1 MNITSLLLGSAAV
14 LATVSGVHAADAIVA
29 ADPEPLSYVRVCDA
43 YGTGYFYI
51 PGTETC
57 LRVSGKV
64 RTEGYSADAK
74 NAASHTGTLW
84 HDRAELGFDT
94 ATDTEYGAL
103 KTNTVYRYEDSE
115 GVNTN
120 KLLYGNISLGGFL
133 IGKLDSQYTMYL
145 GYTTSL
151 VNDEIVYE
159 GPKELNQ
166 LTYTYDSGNGFTALV
181 SLEDNNSGST
191 STSYRGAWKTAEAGH
206 YAPDVVVGGGYKG
219 SNFQFRIV
227 GGYDSIVEEGAIKA
241 RIDAKFGAFAPFLMA
256 GWNTDGSKLNKYA
269 GSFLNT
275 NAAACPVNG
284 ADCGWGDWAFWTGY
298 TYTFTPKLNNTT
310 MVAYTDS
317 KILQV
322 SSNLGF
328 HPVKDLLIMP
338 EVTYMHFDAAKTSQW
353 SGELRFER
361 KF

>member
-1 MNITSLLLGSAAV
+1 MTIRNLIFGCAV
-14 LATVSGVHAADAIVA
+14 AMATVSSAHAADAIVA
-29 ADPEPLSYVRVCDA
+29 AEPEPLSYVRICDA
-43 YGTGYFYI
+43 YGVGYFYI

-64 RTEGYSADAK
+64 RTEGFSADAK
-74 NAASHTGTLW
+74 NADSRTGILW
-84 HDRAELGFDT
+84 HDRAELGIDT
-94 ATDTEYGAL
+94 ATDTEYGPL
-103 KTNTVYRYEDSE
+103 KTNTVYRFETTE
-115 GVNTN
+115 ATNTS
-120 KLLYGNISLGGFL
+120 KLLWGNISLAGFL
-133 IGKLDSQYTMYL
+133 IGKLDSQYTMYM

-151 VNDEIVYE
+151 INDEVIYE

-166 LTYTYDSGNGFTALV
+166 LTYTYAPGNGFTALI
-181 SLEDNNSGST
+181 SLEDSNSGSD
-191 STSYRGAWKTAEAGH
+191 SSSYRGAWKTAEADH
-206 YAPDVVVGGGYKG
+206 YAPNVVVGGGYKAE
-219 SNFQFRIV
+219 NFQFRVV
-227 GGYDSIVEEGAIKA
+227 GGYDSIVEEGAVKA

-256 GWNTDGSKLNKYA
+256 GWNTDGNKLNRYA

-298 TYTFTPKLNNTT
+298 TYTFNPKINNTT

-322 SSNLGF
+322 SSNLGL

-338 EVTYMHFDAAKTSQW
+338 EVTYMHFDAANTSQW
-353 SGELRFER
+353 SGALRFER